1 MRIQQMQNTNTN
13 FQGKQ
18 IKKVLDKNK
27 SHNSNAIKE
36 ICDYSEYYANL
47 GYVKKFIEKV
57 RHIKEDVCWD
67 DFCDMMRT
75 PFGLEALL
83 FLTAPIAIALAF
95 AIKGCSNME
104 NNKEQIENR
113 QNNDIQNKEQSQN
126 TIVLEHCNCSNS
138 IEVKSIGY

>member
-1 MRIQQMQNTNTN
+1 MQNTNTN

-18 IKKVLDKNK
+18 IKKVLNKNK

-36 ICDYSEYYANL
+36 ICDYNEYYANL

-83 FLTAPIAIALAF
+83 FF
-95 AIKGCSNME
+95 NSSDSNCASFCYKRM
-104 NNKEQIENR
+104 
-113 QNNDIQNKEQSQN
+113 
-126 TIVLEHCNCSNS
+126 
-138 IEVKSIGY
+138 